1 MPKDIHQRD
10 TAQQRS
16 SRLLLAMGIIV
27 LLGALAYFVLTL
39 VVNRRTP
46 ASPDTRYT
54 AENGISVYYESAVW
68 PVCEMTEDATLGR
81 ALELASAQSSDD
93 ANYQV
98 VLFQKGTKDTYED
111 FIGQSE
117 KELKQAYGVISPRKV
132 NLSID
137 GAAVTAVRCDHLCL
151 RPDQAGL
158 HQRHRQPRGER
169 EPVMSDT
176 KAMQRLCG
184 LMRKAVQQY
193 EMLAPGDRVLVGV
206 SGGKDSVALTIGLAR
221 LRQYLGFPFEVVA
234 VTLDPQFGGK
244 PVDYSALEALFRR
257 YDVPYEVRR
266 TFIGPIVFDYRNEK
280 NPCSLCAKMRRG
292 ALHAAA
298 EELDCNKVALG
309 HHLDDAI
316 ETFYMNLWREGRIG
330 CFSPVTEL
338 SDRGLTLIRPLLLA
352 TEQEVRCAV
361 KEEGFPIVKSR
372 CPADGVTTRE
382 DTKNFVRERCRTDRA
397 FRQKTLH
404 ALQES
409 GIDGWRPLHPARTSK
424 KEDTA
429 HADAR
434 I

>member
-1 MPKDIHQRD
+1 MRQRGGPSKPRPLSVFILSFQTVD
-10 TAQQRS
+10 GRET
-16 SRLLLAMGIIV
+16 
-27 LLGALAYFVLTL
+27 FVL
-39 VVNRRTP
+39 P
-46 ASPDTRYT
+46 AQLGDDL
-54 AENGISVYYESAVW
+54 GV
-68 PVCEMTEDATLGR
+68 ATLDDPPEPCGVFGR
-81 ALELASAQSSDD
+81 
-93 ANYQV
+93 
-98 VLFQKGTKDTYED
+98 
-111 FIGQSE
+111 
-117 KELKQAYGVISPRKV
+117 
-132 NLSID
+132 
-137 GAAVTAVRCDHLCL
+137 
-151 RPDQAGL
+151 
-158 HQRHRQPRGER
+158 QRIAR
-169 EPVMSDT
+169 D
-176 KAMQRLCG
+176 
-184 LMRKAVQQY
+184 
-193 EMLAPGDRVLVGV
+193 V
-206 SGGKDSVALTIGLAR
+206 S
-221 LRQYLGFPFEVVA
+221 
-234 VTLDPQFGGK
+234 
-244 PVDYSALEALFRR
+244 
-257 YDVPYEVRR
+257 YEVRR
-266 TFIGPIVFDYRNEK
+266 TLIGPIVFDYRNEK

-298 EELDCNKVALG
+298 EELDCSKVALG

>member
-1 MPKDIHQRD
+1 
-10 TAQQRS
+10 
-16 SRLLLAMGIIV
+16 
-27 LLGALAYFVLTL
+27 
-39 VVNRRTP
+39 
-46 ASPDTRYT
+46 
-54 AENGISVYYESAVW
+54 
-68 PVCEMTEDATLGR
+68 
-81 ALELASAQSSDD
+81 
-93 ANYQV
+93 
-98 VLFQKGTKDTYED
+98 
-111 FIGQSE
+111 
-117 KELKQAYGVISPRKV
+117 
-132 NLSID
+132 
-137 GAAVTAVRCDHLCL
+137 
-151 RPDQAGL
+151 
-158 HQRHRQPRGER
+158 
-169 EPVMSDT
+169 MSDT

-221 LRQYLGFPFEVVA
+221 LRQYLGFPFEIVA

-244 PVDYSALEALFRR
+244 PVDYSALEALFRQ
-257 YDVPYEVRR
+257 YDVSYEVRR
-266 TFIGPIVFDYRNEK
+266 TLIGPIVFDYRNEK

-338 SDRGLTLIRPLLLA
+338 PDRGLTLIRPLLLA
-352 TEQEVRCAV
+352 TEKEVRCAV
-361 KEEGFPIVKSR
+361 REEGFPIVKSR

-382 DTKNFVRERCRTDRA
+382 DTKNFVRERCRTDRT

>member
-1 MPKDIHQRD
+1 
-10 TAQQRS
+10 
-16 SRLLLAMGIIV
+16 
-27 LLGALAYFVLTL
+27 
-39 VVNRRTP
+39 
-46 ASPDTRYT
+46 
-54 AENGISVYYESAVW
+54 
-68 PVCEMTEDATLGR
+68 
-81 ALELASAQSSDD
+81 
-93 ANYQV
+93 
-98 VLFQKGTKDTYED
+98 
-111 FIGQSE
+111 
-117 KELKQAYGVISPRKV
+117 
-132 NLSID
+132 
-137 GAAVTAVRCDHLCL
+137 
-151 RPDQAGL
+151 
-158 HQRHRQPRGER
+158 
-169 EPVMSDT
+169 MSDT

-266 TFIGPIVFDYRNEK
+266 TLIGLARLRQYLGFPFEVVAVTLDPQFGGKPVDYSALEALFRRYDVPYEVRRTLIGPIVFDYRNEK

>member
-1 MPKDIHQRD
+1 
-10 TAQQRS
+10 
-16 SRLLLAMGIIV
+16 
-27 LLGALAYFVLTL
+27 
-39 VVNRRTP
+39 
-46 ASPDTRYT
+46 
-54 AENGISVYYESAVW
+54 
-68 PVCEMTEDATLGR
+68 
-81 ALELASAQSSDD
+81 
-93 ANYQV
+93 
-98 VLFQKGTKDTYED
+98 
-111 FIGQSE
+111 
-117 KELKQAYGVISPRKV
+117 
-132 NLSID
+132 
-137 GAAVTAVRCDHLCL
+137 
-151 RPDQAGL
+151 
-158 HQRHRQPRGER
+158 
-169 EPVMSDT
+169 MSDT

-193 EMLAPGDRVLVGV
+193 EMLAPGDQVLVGV

-234 VTLDPQFGGK
+234 VTLRPPVRGTAGGLLRAG
-244 PVDYSALEALFRR
+244 SA
-257 YDVPYEVRR
+257 VPAGTESPLRGR
-266 TFIGPIVFDYRNEK
+266 AAPSLGPSSSTYRNE
-280 NPCSLCAKMRRG
+280 NESLAPSRAKSAPG